1 MRPIIPCAL
10 MDFFTTVANE
20 FRCILHG
27 FPSHPALTMPICGFS
42 RSSLFRPMAWSI
54 ACAPGCVSFW
64 VTCLLYLF
72 NSFITV
78 VCLLERSFSKYR
90 FLLTIRRHPVPAG
103 NESRHRNRA
112 TPVFHLQ
119 RL

>member
-10 MDFFTTVANE
+10 MDFFTAVANE

-27 FPSHPALTMPICGFS
+27 FPSQPALTMPICGFS
-42 RSSLFRPMAWSI
+42 RSSRFRPMACSM

-72 NSFITV
+72 SSFITV
-78 VCLLERSFSKYR
+78 VCLHERWFSTNR
-90 FLLTIRRHPVPAG
+90 FLLTIRRHPAPAG
-103 NESRHRNRA
+103 NESHHRNREM
-112 TPVFHLQ
+112 PVIHLQ